1 MKNEIKNISASIHDR
16 LRNYANDTGRTYNDL
31 FYIFANERFLY
42 RLSKSAHAKKF
53 VLKGAMAVLNLQ
65 IDQPRYTRDI
75 DLLGFTDNSIVNI
88 EQILR
93 DICFVEVEDDGLFFD
108 PDSIVS
114 SSIKLHDNYPG
125 VRVKIDVSLFDKGA
139 TKLQID
145 IGFGD
150 DVYPEPEFGKFGGML
165 NLPEAIIRMYPIEAI
180 LAEKIHPIVNLGK
193 FNSRMKDIYDLWLI
207 ASNKRIDGKTFSKA
221 LRLTFENRHTSFP
234 KTLVIFGDNYLD
246 QNILVN
252 WDSIGEKLQS
262 KEHLPELPY
271 VLKQLQ
277 AFLIPIMESLYQ
289 GKEFSLIWDPSKDWG
304 WQ

>member
-1 MKNEIKNISASIHDR
+1 MKNEIKNVSASIHDR
-16 LRNYANDTGRTYNDL
+16 LRNHANDTGRTYNDL

-42 RLSKSAHAKKF
+42 RLSKSSHSKKF

-75 DLLGFTDNSIVNI
+75 DLLGFIDNSISDI
-88 EQILR
+88 EQIIR
-93 DICFVEVEDDGLFFD
+93 DTCIVNVEDDGLYYD
-108 PDSIVS
+108 PDSVTS
-114 SSIKLHDNYPG
+114 AAIKLHDNYPG
-125 VRVKIDVSLFDKGA
+125 VRVKIDVSLGDKGA

-150 DVYPEPEFGKFGGML
+150 AVYPEPEFGKIGGML
-165 NLPEAIIRMYPIEAI
+165 DLPEAIIRVYPTEAI

-221 LRLTFENRHTSFP
+221 LRITFENRNTSFP
-234 KTLVIFGDNYLD
+234 KNLVIFGEDYIDKNKNL
-246 QNILVN
+246 
-252 WDSIGEKLQS
+252 WDSIGKKLQS
-262 KEHLPELPY
+262 EKDLPELSN
-271 VLKQLQ
+271 VIKQLH

-289 GKEFSLIWDPSKDWG
+289 GEEFSLIWDPSKDWG